1 MQVQPGAGGEL
12 SIKACRRRRRGSC
25 SYSCFRR
32 FVTPRLE
39 RGLVRRPL
47 QDPETLHRR
56 KALVQLSRSR
66 RHFYQRQS
74 ESTEQRHKGGHIVRS
89 WGNISRTDNISD
101 RTCSHHSIV
110 RVYNSLAQDL
120 TVLVGW
126 LVYFLMEPI
135 MMAPLC
141 LSVCWEFST
150 ADPKMLINGGNHI

>member
-47 QDPETLHRR
+47 QDPKTLHRR

-89 WGNISRTDNISD
+89 WANISRTDNISD
-101 RTCSHHSIV
+101 RACSHHSIV

-126 LVYFLMEPI
+126 YTSL
-135 MMAPLC
+135 
-141 LSVCWEFST
+141 W
-150 ADPKMLINGGNHI
+150 NR